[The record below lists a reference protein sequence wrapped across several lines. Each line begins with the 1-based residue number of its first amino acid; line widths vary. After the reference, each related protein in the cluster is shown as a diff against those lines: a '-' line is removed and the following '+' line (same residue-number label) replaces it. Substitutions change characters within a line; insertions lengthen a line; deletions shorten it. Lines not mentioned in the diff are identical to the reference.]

1 MGALLSI
8 FWGLLLFSFLVY
20 IHEGGHYL
28 AARLFGVRVLE
39 FFIGFPSKLQLSWRS
54 KKRGTKFGITPLL
67 FGGYA
72 RIAGMDI
79 GQQSPHLSTV
89 LALVNARGVVS
100 APEIAYILKIPLMEA
115 YSALTTLA
123 QWGSLEEVDSN
134 QTQVQQ
140 EKTDSNWVSRLS
152 QEDREELSFLQDSG
166 VSVVFRTPARD
177 HQGKTIYDRPNFG
190 YEGAITAGS
199 PFVSELD
206 AQSFLQREEGR
217 TYNGLNPLKRIIVL
231 LGGIFVN
238 LLFALLIFVAIFMV
252 EGVTEPQTTI
262 QTVADGSI
270 AQSVGIKPGDKVVS
284 LGGHQISDWESLVV
298 AIDQAQNAGKVD
310 LLVKRDGHDLTLPV
324 SLGEGDKLGVTPVLS
339 HKDLSLGESLSLACE
354 YTVLTGKSVLN
365 LLNPAHIKE
374 TLDNSSSVV
383 GVAVLAKDAASSGF
397 LPFVTLMAAISLSLG
412 MINLLPI
419 PPLDGGKV
427 VIEIIQGIL
436 GRPISEKVYMGV
448 SVVGIALFI
457 LLFVYLTGQD
467 IVRLISGA

>member
-79 GQQSPHLSTV
+79 GQQNPHLSTI
-89 LALVNARGVVS
+89 LALVNARGVMS
-100 APEIAYILKIPLMEA
+100 APEIAHLLKIPFVEA
-115 YSALTTLA
+115 YSALSTLV
-123 QWGSLEEVDSN
+123 QWGSLEEVDNESAEIK
-134 QTQVQQ
+134 QDEQ
-140 EKTDSNWVSRLS
+140 ENNWALRLS
-152 QEDREELSFLQDSG
+152 PEDKEELAFLADSG
-166 VSVVFRTPARD
+166 AALVFRTPARD
-177 HQGKTIYDRPNFG
+177 YQGKTIYDRPNFDH
-190 YEGAITAGS
+190 EGAITPGS

-206 AQSFLQREEGR
+206 AQSFLQREESR

-231 LGGIFVN
+231 LGGIVVN

-262 QTVADGSI
+262 QTVVDGSV
-270 AQSVGIKPGDKVVS
+270 AQSAGVKPGDQVVS
-284 LGGHQISDWESLVV
+284 LGGHQVSDWDSLVV
-298 AIDQAQNAGKVD
+298 AIDQAHNAGKVD
-310 LLVKRDGHDLTLPV
+310 LLVKRDGHELTLPV
-324 SLGEGDKLGVTPVLS
+324 SLGEGDKLGVAPVLS

-427 VIEIIQGIL
+427 VIEIIQAII
-436 GRPISEKVYMGV
+436 GRPISEKVYMAV

-467 IVRLISGA
+467 ILRLISGA